1 MAQKQPEK
9 PFLIDGIIGNSRMLA
24 TLTKDGVIHHL
35 FWPNIDYAQ
44 NMGRTLAGIHAPGIT
59 GETQWVGGA
68 GWEARQEYLSDTNII
83 RTVARHEGLGLEVGV
98 DDYVLPEKD
107 VLVRSFSI
115 ANRRPAP
122 IQLRFLYYL
131 ALDLEESEL
140 YNTVYFESRT
150 QAAVFYRRGFNFCL
164 GGDRPVSG
172 YQCGHE
178 QWGNSALIDAAD
190 GHLQGAEIQ
199 NGDVD
204 ASLSWE
210 LGEIQAGQAVNITIF
225 IGAGDD
231 VEGAS
236 GLLEDA
242 RRMGREKLLES
253 TAGFWR
259 EWLSR
264 REPAFAG
271 RPAPGSEAD
280 RIDALYRRSLLAL
293 KLLADETYGGIIAAP
308 EFDPRRE
315 ECGGYGYCWGRDAA
329 YIATALDVAGYHEL
343 TARFYRWALKA
354 QSRDGVWLQR
364 HYMDG
369 RPAPSWGL
377 VQSDETGGILWGMW
391 QHFLLTRDEGFLA
404 EVWPGLRLGA
414 EYLARNLDPETGL
427 PRPSVD
433 LWEERFSEATYSSGA
448 VAAGLL
454 AAAQAARK
462 LGFAEEAARWREVAE
477 TIRRGIETFL
487 WSQGEG
493 RFLRGI
499 KRKVSVDEYHWAQ
512 GNGVKAVREDQ
523 GLYPVYFRWDDPV
536 VDTSLLGLSFPFNLF
551 PATDERMRRTAA
563 EVAGRLEVPHTGGV
577 MRYEWDPYRGGNP
590 WIICTLWLALYRVQ
604 TGERGEAERL
614 FRWALSHQ
622 TELGL
627 LPEQVDRQTGG
638 TAWVV
643 PLAWSHAMFIHAV
656 MAFRQRGWL
665 SE

>member
-1 MAQKQPEK
+1 MEQNSFKK
-9 PFLIDGIIGNSRMLA
+9 PFLIDGILGNSRMLA
-24 TLTKDGVIHHL
+24 TMSKDGAIHHL

-44 NMGRTLAGIHAPGIT
+44 NMGRTLAGIYSPGNT
-59 GETQWVGGA
+59 DGTLWVGGA
-68 GWEARQEYLSDTNII
+68 GWATRQAYLPDTNII
-83 RTVARHEGLGLEVGV
+83 RTVAQHEGLGLEVEI

-115 ANRRPAP
+115 TNRRLLP
-122 IQLRFLYYL
+122 IQFRFLYYL
-131 ALDLEESEL
+131 ALDLEESPL
-140 YNTVYFESRT
+140 YNTVYFDCGLE
-150 QAAVFYRRGFNFCL
+150 AAVFYRRAAYFCL

-178 QWGNSALIDAAD
+178 ERGNSAWLDAAD
-190 GHLQGAEIQ
+190 GHLQGFDIE

-204 ASLSWE
+204 ACLAWD
-210 LGEIQAGQAVNITIF
+210 LGELQVGQTINLTIF
-225 IGAGDD
+225 ISAGED
-231 VEGAS
+231 VESAS
-236 GLLEDA
+236 ELLEEA
-242 RRMGREKLLES
+242 RRAGREKMLES
-253 TAGFWR
+253 AAGYWR

-264 REPAFAG
+264 RRPIFAG
-271 RPAPGSEAD
+271 QPEPGSDAD
-280 RIDALYRRSLLAL
+280 RIDTLYRRSLLAM

-315 ECGGYGYCWGRDAA
+315 GCGGYGYCWGRDAA

-343 TARFYRWALKA
+343 TTRFYRWALRA
-354 QSRDGVWLQR
+354 QSKDGVWLQR

-377 VQSDETGGILWGMW
+377 IQSDETGSILWGIW
-391 QHFLLTRDEGFLA
+391 QHYLITRDEEFLA
-404 EVWPGLRLGA
+404 EMWPGLRRGA
-414 EYLARNLDPETGL
+414 EYLAGNLDSETGL

-454 AAAQAARK
+454 AAAQAARQ
-462 LGFAEEAARWREVAE
+462 LGHRKEASRWREVAE
-477 TIRRGIETFL
+477 AIKRGMETFL
-487 WSQGEG
+487 WSQKEG

-499 KRKVSVDEYHWAQ
+499 KRKISADEYQWAL
-512 GNGVKAVREDQ
+512 GAGRKVGRLDDG
-523 GLYPVYFRWDDPV
+523 GLYPHYFEWEDSV

-551 PATDERMRRTAA
+551 SATDERMRRTAQ
-563 EVAGRLEVPHTGGV
+563 EVAGRLEVPQVGGV
-577 MRYEWDPYRGGNP
+577 MRYEWDHYRGGNP
-590 WIICTLWLALYRVQ
+590 WIICTLWLALYYVQ

-614 FRWALSHQ
+614 FNWVLSHQ

-627 LPEQVDRQTGG
+627 LPEQIGRENGKP
-638 TAWVV
+638 AWVA

-665 SE
+665 K